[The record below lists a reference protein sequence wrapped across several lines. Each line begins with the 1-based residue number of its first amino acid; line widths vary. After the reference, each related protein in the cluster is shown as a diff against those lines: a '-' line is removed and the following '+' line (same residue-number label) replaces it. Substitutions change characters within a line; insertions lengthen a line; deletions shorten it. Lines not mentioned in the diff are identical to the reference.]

1 MKTVLKMLA
10 ICMMAGGLGVQSVYA
25 EPLVIQEQGS
35 FSAGGTIITAPGTF
49 DAKKPLDS
57 AGQTY
62 HGDHASV
69 FYQIP
74 ENPHKYPIVML
85 HGAGQ
90 SSRTWEST
98 PDGREGFQN
107 IFLRRGFSTYIVDQ
121 PRRGDAGRT
130 TVEGTVTPKPDE
142 QMWFN
147 QFRVGV
153 WPDYFKGV
161 QFSHDKEALNQYFRQ
176 MTPNTGP
183 FDVNVISDAMS
194 AVVDKSGPAILFT
207 HSQGGGPGWY
217 TAMKN
222 NKVKAIVAFEPG
234 SGFVFPEKELPAP
247 MPSAFDTLKGEPVPM
262 EQFMALTKIPILI
275 IYGDNIPDK
284 PVAMPAQDS
293 WRVRLAMARKW
304 RDVVNKHGGDV
315 TVTHLP
321 EVGIKGN
328 THFPFTDLNN
338 VQIADLVSRFLKE
351 KNLQKNE
358 NTLQL
363 AIISRIKM
371 FYRPTHLAMAPEE
384 APAMLRFRRSG
395 SKLTLINPTPYFIT
409 VTNMKAGNS
418 NLPNTMVPPKGEVSV
433 DIPHAVTGD
442 ISFQTI
448 NDYGALTPR
457 IKATMQ

>member
-304 RDVVNKHGGDV
+304 RDVVNKHGGDGLLCSLLYQAFNV
-315 TVTHLP
+315 TEALAFAVLKRSLAYRRAVKKVIMPAQGPQQNVDSLFRVAKCINQQRKSRRMLLTA
-321 EVGIKGN
+321 GIVK
-328 THFPFTDLNN
+328 
-338 VQIADLVSRFLKE
+338 V
-351 KNLQKNE
+351 
-358 NTLQL
+358 
-363 AIISRIKM
+363 ISGK
-371 FYRPTHLAMAPEE
+371 
-384 APAMLRFRRSG
+384 SW
-395 SKLTLINPTPYFIT
+395 TP
-409 VTNMKAGNS
+409 
-418 NLPNTMVPPKGEVSV
+418 L
-433 DIPHAVTGD
+433 
-442 ISFQTI
+442 
-448 NDYGALTPR
+448 L
-457 IKATMQ
+457 

>member
-1 MKTVLKMLA
+1 
-10 ICMMAGGLGVQSVYA
+10 
-25 EPLVIQEQGS
+25 
-35 FSAGGTIITAPGTF
+35 
-49 DAKKPLDS
+49 
-57 AGQTY
+57 
-62 HGDHASV
+62 
-69 FYQIP
+69 
-74 ENPHKYPIVML
+74 ML

-90 SSRTWEST
+90 FSRTWEST

-107 IFLRRGFSTYIVDQ
+107 IFLRRGFSTYLVDQ
-121 PRRGDAGRT
+121 PRRGSAGRT

-153 WPDYFKGV
+153 WPEYFKGV

-183 FDVNVISDAMS
+183 FDINVISDAMS

-207 HSQGGGPGWY
+207 HSQGCGPGWY

-222 NKVKAIVAFEPG
+222 DKVKAIVAFEPG
-234 SGFVFPEKELPAP
+234 SSFVFPEKELPAP

-293 WRVRLAMARKW
+293 WRVRLAMAREW

-328 THFPFTDLNN
+328 THFPFSDLNN
-338 VQIADLVSRFLKE
+338 VQIADLVSQFLKD
-351 KNLQKNE
+351 KDLQ
-358 NTLQL
+358 
-363 AIISRIKM
+363 
-371 FYRPTHLAMAPEE
+371 
-384 APAMLRFRRSG
+384 
-395 SKLTLINPTPYFIT
+395 
-409 VTNMKAGNS
+409 
-418 NLPNTMVPPKGEVSV
+418 
-433 DIPHAVTGD
+433 
-442 ISFQTI
+442 
-448 NDYGALTPR
+448 
-457 IKATMQ
+457 

>member
-262 EQFMALTKIPILI
+262 EQFMALTKIPIKLNDCDTNI
-275 IYGDNIPDK
+275 SGRVLDYGCT
-284 PVAMPAQDS
+284 VSSDS
-293 WRVRLAMARKW
+293 L
-304 RDVVNKHGGDV
+304 NF
-315 TVTHLP
+315 TV
-321 EVGIKGN
+321 
-328 THFPFTDLNN
+328 D
-338 VQIADLVSRFLKE
+338 
-351 KNLQKNE
+351 LQKNSARQFPTTGSTSPVVPFQITLSE
-358 NTLQL
+358 CSKGTTGVRVAFNGIEDAENNTLL
-363 AIISRIKM
+363 KLDEGSNTASGLGIEILDGNM
-371 FYRPTHLAMAPEE
+371 RPV
-384 APAMLRFRRSG
+384 
-395 SKLTLINPTPYFIT
+395 KLNDLHAGMQWIPLVPDQNNILPYSARLKSTQKSVNPGLVSASATFTL
-409 VTNMKAGNS
+409 
-418 NLPNTMVPPKGEVSV
+418 E
-433 DIPHAVTGD
+433 
-442 ISFQTI
+442 FQ
-448 NDYGALTPR
+448 
-457 IKATMQ
+457 